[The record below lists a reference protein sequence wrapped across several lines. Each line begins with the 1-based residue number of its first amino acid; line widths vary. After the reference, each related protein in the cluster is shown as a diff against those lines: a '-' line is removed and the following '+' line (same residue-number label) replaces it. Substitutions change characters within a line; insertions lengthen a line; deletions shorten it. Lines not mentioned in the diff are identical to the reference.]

1 MLQYNRK
8 DVQKSGRF
16 VSNDGRKNE
25 NNMEKFSNFSDLLN
39 SRGLSLTKVA
49 KDTGISRT
57 TLTDLYYNRGNQS
70 VKTLWKLC
78 EYLSCDVGEIL
89 NFNE

>member
-1 MLQYNRK
+1 MLQYNEK
-8 DVQKSGRF
+8 DVQRSGR
-16 VSNDGRKNE
+16 SASGDEGDG
-25 NNMEKFSNFSDLLN
+25 NNMEKLSNFSDLLN

-70 VKTLWKLC
+70 VKTLRKLC

-89 NFNE
+89 NFNK